1 MSSHRRRRNVQKVS
15 RFDCIAAMKNS
26 EIMSCNSL
34 AYDLQSAKPSFIHN
48 LTKVNE
54 SIEK

>member
-1 MSSHRRRRNVQKVS
+1 VQKVS
-15 RFDCIAAMKNS
+15 RFDCIAAMKIS
-26 EIMSCNSL
+26 EVMSCNIL